1 MDGIVDPRTAIQAAK
16 LVSFPSAFFLAGYG
30 YSYSHNTIPSLYD
43 LRPQISTPVFT
54 RLWSGRSPL
63 FTSLTVLSTSASA
76 YLAYVLPEHRRSWTT
91 AAAAMFLT
99 MPWTG
104 LVMLPGIR
112 RIFTIDQN
120 KQVQLKSEQ
129 TLEHRQKMIRFVK
142 QNYVTVALY
151 IVSALAGLRA
161 AFRA

>member
-1 MDGIVDPRTAIQAAK
+1 
-16 LVSFPSAFFLAGYG
+16 
-30 YSYSHNTIPSLYD
+30 
-43 LRPQISTPVFT
+43 
-54 RLWSGRSPL
+54 
-63 FTSLTVLSTSASA
+63 
-76 YLAYVLPEHRRSWTT
+76 
-91 AAAAMFLT
+91 
-99 MPWTG
+99 
-104 LVMLPGIR
+104 MLPGIR